1 MPPLSGASERRVG
14 WPPSQPSLQTLHTT
28 PHPHPL
34 SPHDFEA
41 PPSARPCNP
50 FSFFDFQRFYCSSPF
65 INTHTRTRAPVQR
78 SALFLLESPAS
89 QPARPA
95 IDVKTQATS
104 LCCLTHIASDRVSAP
119 GRFLQSIHVQ
129 DSAERGGLGRFVQ
142 RVQKGQ
148 LGGCAAYKC
157 RRAAAGAQARAKG
170 NAPLCKTGSGAKR
183 DSKSKEALSLQLR
196 GCPVAR
202 G

>member
-1 MPPLSGASERRVG
+1 MWAGH
-14 WPPSQPSLQTLHTT
+14 PPSRACKHCT

-65 INTHTRTRAPVQR
+65 ITTHMHARTRPEICIV
-78 SALFLLESPAS
+78 PIGVAS

-104 LCCLTHIASDRVSAP
+104 LCCLTRIASEHVAAP

-170 NAPLCKTGSGAKR
+170 NAPLCRTGSGAKR